1 METTVKIFNTLESA
15 NRYLKDNNYKQLN
28 NYSFKE
34 DVYRLFRRRTTI
46 VALKPYRRNY
56 DHTKYQLETIRG

>member
-1 METTVKIFNTLESA
+1 MKTTVKLFNTLESA

-56 DHTKYQLETIRG
+56 DFTKYQLETIRG